1 MMEYNGREHL
11 LFKSEDWS
19 VNTHLSSVHELLGFI
34 VVDAVYLQKWVGLAE
49 EILQRQ
55 QKIEN
60 SGTLAPND
68 SVGWA

>member
-1 MMEYNGREHL
+1 M
-11 LFKSEDWS
+11 
-19 VNTHLSSVHELLGFI
+19 NTHLSSVHELLGFI

-55 QKIEN
+55 QKSKN